1 MTYVPFS
8 YRESTGDGS
17 NVNFSVPFP
26 YLKRA
31 HVFVTVDGAA
41 QTDGTDYSWTADNNV
56 QFVSAPASG
65 AEVLVQRQTP
75 KNDQIVQWANGS
87 YIISEDLNEADLQ
100 FLYLIQEALDAVQKL
115 EVGTGGST
123 GVITEAQ
130 ATKDPTDP
138 AWSGDALLGTVGA
151 IDRVYANIVG
161 SGSSYPGPGNE
172 GKHGKIRILTSG
184 GTPDLFY
191 WSTAT
196 DTWVQ
201 ISTKGDAG
209 PQGQKGD
216 AATIKV
222 NSTTTLAAGANAT
235 VLNSGTTSAAEL
247 DFGIP
252 KGVKGDKGD
261 KGISGAATQSDW
273 NEADNSK
280 AEFINNKPT
289 IPAAQVNS
297 DWAQTDAT
305 KLDFIEN
312 KPSIPPLQ
320 EQSDW
325 NQSDSAAV
333 DFIKNKPSIS
343 GAQVNSDWA
352 ETDATKKSFIQNK
365 PTVTVN
371 GDDDITNVRVDLNYT
386 KAADQGTVTNT
397 KGDDAVIPVA
407 DGTNAGLLSAA
418 DKTKLD
424 GLSGALVY
432 KGQVDLTGTT
442 VPSLAAGDAGFTYMN
457 STNGSCSSEWAGKT
471 SGLTAGDAVT
481 QNDMVTWDGTQF
493 IFQKNTGGNGKTDLG
508 WTSASTQGT
517 VTSSTG
523 ANATV
528 PKVDTNNAGLML
540 PGDFDK
546 LGGIQADAQKNVKS
560 DWNASTGDA
569 EIQNK
574 PVIAQSDWAQTTSSD
589 PAFIK
594 NKPTITM
601 DGGNVDNISVNLTYT
616 ASATNGIVNSDKGTN
631 ATLPLVVAN
640 GNAGLMTGTDKN
652 KLDGIAGG
660 AQVNVGT
667 DLSNTTNATQVTV
680 QSSTGDNTTLDQA
693 NGTNA
698 GVMSAAMYTKLNGL
712 GPGGDDN
719 VQSDWDVTDAAS
731 DAFIQNKPTIPVVPT
746 VGNGKLTVK
755 TAGEGAS
762 STGTY
767 SANQVADSSI
777 TLPTIRYQDLS
788 GKPTIPAPVTPGN
801 GQINV
806 NAGDGLA
813 ATGTNATANQ
823 GTDTTRALS
832 VKAKNNTISVASDGI
847 SVNTA
852 NLGIPAAANN
862 GQINV
867 NAGNG
872 LSASGSNATAN
883 QGTDTTRTLTV
894 VAKDNTISVASDGVS
909 VNTANLGIP
918 AAANNGEINVDVGD
932 GLSASGSNATANQS
946 GNTTRTLSLDQT
958 FVQKMIDDS
967 GGGGGGDTSGASAW
981 GTFDGTDGSLEGDL
995 NVASVTRTN
1004 NGRYTVVFGT
1014 AMPSANYSVV
1024 ASSSGTTGNNL
1035 GNVDVVSQ
1043 SSTGFDL
1050 KVADQSNT
1058 TNDAA
1063 RVNFAVFSINAL
1075 PPKGGTGTDA
1085 WVTFIG
1091 TQRKSNTSQ
1100 NPVIGEEVPI
1110 EASFNVKSVV
1120 YNDTGSYTIN
1130 FNTPMP
1136 TAKYAVSGSATLK
1149 ITGQALPRILAPKSA
1164 DTCTTSSVQVYTA
1177 DDGGNYD
1184 NCGKVSV
1191 VINATNATLPATI
1204 DEETVRAAAQ
1214 NPGCSAWGYVTK
1226 DSALVSGL
1234 NIASV
1239 TRTGAGK
1246 FDVVFVTPMPS
1257 SDYSVTTCIEYPGA
1271 SDGCANVF
1279 GGSKTANGFT
1289 ISLTAD
1295 GSIPYDYDFNFTV
1308 FATNALPP
1316 KGGTGTD
1323 AWARVL
1329 ADTGS
1334 GGTPTPPPAGFNV
1347 DTISRTN
1354 NGTYQVVFTTPMLT
1368 ADYSVSASGPLDVYT
1383 QNYTTAGF
1391 EVITAS
1397 AGTKTNSDFAFSV
1410 NATNATLPTT
1420 FSEAQ
1425 IQGVIDAKPECIA
1438 KCWIRF
1444 DGENNKVLSSSGVT
1458 AVTQNSNVIRVTFD
1472 KPFPTKNYCVTC
1484 GGLPLN
1490 LGNDVYNTQEYMD
1503 DAPRTASEC
1512 LFYASQA
1519 QFSYSNTIFQLVFY
1533 HE

>member
-1 MTYVPFS
+1 MAYATDTKP
-8 YRESTGDGS
+8 GDGS
-17 NVNFSVPFP
+17 TVAFTVSFDFIQ
-26 YLKRA
+26 RS
-31 HVFVTVDGAA
+31 HVQVYRVVTATKA
-41 QTDGTDYSWTADNNV
+41 QIKLTV
-56 QFVSAPASG
+56 IASG
-65 AEVLVQRQTP
+65 APTGDEYVWSAD
-75 KNDQIVQWANGS
+75 DQITVGTAPTTSEQLEIIRETPETFRIIQWNDGS
-87 YIISEDLNEADLQ
+87 YIVADDLNTSDTQ
-100 FLYLIQEALDAVQKL
+100 WLYLIQENTDRIDTL
-115 EVGTGGST
+115 EGVTGGAT
-123 GVITEAQ
+123 GAITEAE
-130 ATKDPTDP
+130 ATADPTSP
-138 AWSGDALLGTVGA
+138 AWSGDLNLASAGA
-151 IDRVYANIVG
+151 IERVYSTIVG
-161 SGSSYPGPGNE
+161 DGTSYPGTGNL
-172 GKHGKIRILTSG
+172 GKDGKIRIKTSSSV
-184 GTPDLFY
+184 PELYY
-191 WSTAT
+191 WSAKTK
-196 DTWVQ
+196 TWVQ
-201 ISTKGDAG
+201 IGTKGDAG

-216 AATIKV
+216 AATADAG
-222 NSTTTLAAGANAT
+222 TTITLAEGSSAT
-235 VLNSGTTSAAEL
+235 VVNSGTISAAVF

-252 KGVKGDKGD
+252 KGGKGDKGD
-261 KGISGAATQSDW
+261 KGDSGASTQSDW
-273 NEADNSK
+273 NEADSSK

-289 IPAAQVNS
+289 IPAAQINS

-325 NQSDSAAV
+325 NQGDSGAV

-407 DGTNAGLLSAA
+407 DGANAGLLSAA

-432 KGQVDLTGTT
+432 KGQIDLTSAT

-560 DWNASTGDA
+560 NWNASSGDA
-569 EIQNK
+569 EILNK

-631 ATLPLVVAN
+631 ATLPLVVTN

-712 GPGGDDN
+712 TPGGDDN

-746 VGNGKLTVK
+746 VGNGSLTVQ

-762 STGTY
+762 STGTFT
-767 SANQVADSSI
+767 ANQTGNS
-777 TLPTIRYQDLS
+777 TLELPTIRYQDIS
-788 GKPTIPAPVTPGN
+788 GTPTIPAPITPG
-801 GQINV
+801 
-806 NAGDGLA
+806 
-813 ATGTNATANQ
+813 
-823 GTDTTRALS
+823 
-832 VKAKNNTISVASDGI
+832 
-847 SVNTA
+847 
-852 NLGIPAAANN
+852 N

-872 LSASGSNATAN
+872 LSASGTNATAN

-894 VAKDNTISVASDGVS
+894 VAKNNTISVASDGVS

-918 AAANNGEINVDVGD
+918 AAANNGQINVDVGD

-946 GNTTRTLSLDQT
+946 GDTTRTLSLDQP

-967 GGGGGGDTSGASAW
+967 SSGGGGTTINYNGASAW
-981 GTFDGTDGSLEGDL
+981 G
-995 NVASVTRTN
+995 NVAA
-1004 NGRYTVVFGT
+1004 NGTLPGSSNISLINRLGVGYFEAVFAT
-1014 AMPSANYSVV
+1014 PMPNANYSVV
-1024 ASSSGTTGNNL
+1024 GTPDSPAQGSVYTFTVVDKTATSFSWTLRQDTG
-1035 GNVDVVSQ
+1035 
-1043 SSTGFDL
+1043 STNPY
-1050 KVADQSNT
+1050 ADIDCS
-1058 TNDAA
+1058 
-1063 RVNFAVFSINAL
+1063 FAVFSSNAL

-1085 WVTFIG
+1085 W
-1091 TQRKSNTSQ
+1091 
-1100 NPVIGEEVPI
+1100 
-1110 EASFNVKSVV
+1110 AAVK
-1120 YNDTGSYTIN
+1120 
-1130 FNTPMP
+1130 
-1136 TAKYAVSGSATLK
+1136 
-1149 ITGQALPRILAPKSA
+1149 R
-1164 DTCTTSSVQVYTA
+1164 TTSN
-1177 DDGGNYD
+1177 GP
-1184 NCGKVSV
+1184 C
-1191 VINATNATLPATI
+1191 VI
-1204 DEETVRAAAQ
+1204 E
-1214 NPGCSAWGYVTK
+1214 S
-1226 DSALVSGL
+1226 SF

-1239 TRTGAGK
+1239 TRTGAGTYDYVFTTAMPNANYAVQVSCFNESNAPDYLGIGSVYSK
-1246 FDVVFVTPMPS
+1246 TATGFTLDVRAYTTNALEDRAVSVAVNATNATLPQTVTQEQIDAAINNPGVSAWGDVDKDGNLLQGNNIASVVRDSKSVYDVTFATPMPNANYAVVITANAGEKIAS
-1257 SDYSVTTCIEYPGA
+1257 GSNRNSV
-1271 SDGCANVF
+1271 ANT
-1279 GGSKTANGFT
+1279 KTANGFRCT
-1289 ISLTAD
+1289 IKANSSYEDTPFSFVVA
-1295 GSIPYDYDFNFTV
+1295 
-1308 FATNALPP
+1308 ATNALPP

-1323 AWARVL
+1323 AWAAVQSDGTVTASFNGSVSKL
-1329 ADTGS
+1329 SGS
-1334 GGTPTPPPAGFNV
+1334 GE
-1347 DTISRTN
+1347 
-1354 NGTYQVVFTTPMLT
+1354 YQFTFTTPMPT
-1368 ADYSVSASGPLDVYT
+1368 ADYAVQLTVNNDSNGYGALGYAHTQTTSG
-1383 QNYTTAGF
+1383 F
-1391 EVITAS
+1391 SI
-1397 AGTKTNSDFAFSV
+1397 AFRNPSGSYFDRAFGVAV

-1420 FSEAQ
+1420 FTETQ
-1425 IQGVIDAKPECIA
+1425 IQGVIDAKPEGIA
-1438 KCWIRF
+1438 KAWINF
-1444 DGENNKVLSSSGVT
+1444 DGTNSTERDSFNVAALTDAGTGAWQITFTNNLSTSNYVVLGTSGDQGDTWAQRNPQYIPQCSNLQGTGFKVHNASTIGGVSGGY
-1458 AVTQNSNVIRVTFD
+1458 D
-1472 KPFPTKNYCVTC
+1472 
-1484 GGLPLN
+1484 
-1490 LGNDVYNTQEYMD
+1490 YMG
-1503 DAPRTASEC
+1503 
-1512 LFYASQA
+1512 FV
-1519 QFSYSNTIFQLVFY
+1519 VFAK
-1533 HE
+1533 